1 MKKTLNEIKDRI
13 YEAEGLLELLQ
24 LRGDR
29 LHDLVPLI
37 LARIDEARERLV
49 SMSEHEADA
58 AFASQPIAGSGD
70 PVNAS
75 DSGVNDP
82 VSDKDMSQGHGPQ
95 PVEAEPAVSSVRAAA
110 QPLARSADRP
120 AFCLNDRFRF
130 RRAIF
135 AGSQED
141 FNMAMDHL
149 ATLDSYEEAED
160 FFIGDMA
167 LDPEDQDVADFMNVI
182 KEYFG
187 Q

>member
-1 MKKTLNEIKDRI
+1 MNKKINEIKDRI

-29 LHDLVPLI
+29 LGDLKPLI
-37 LARIDEARERLV
+37 LARIDEARTRIAALDAHFEVKEEKETEDV
-49 SMSEHEADA
+49 SEPE
-58 AFASQPIAGSGD
+58 PSGF
-70 PVNAS
+70 
-75 DSGVNDP
+75 
-82 VSDKDMSQGHGPQ
+82 
-95 PVEAEPAVSSVRAAA
+95 VSSVRKEVEETLVSAPAPEPVVAAA
-110 QPLARSADRP
+110 VKGNKP

-141 FNMAMDHL
+141 FNTAMDHL
-149 ATLDSYEEAED
+149 ATLDSYDEAEA

-167 LDPEDQDVADFMNVI
+167 LDPEDPDVIDFMNII

-187 Q
+187 